1 MVVRTTTMNQIK
13 WVPYPGLQTEY
24 LQRKEFE
31 IFFGGVPGGGMTDC
45 ILSLPA
51 RNVGESENEK

>member
-1 MVVRTTTMNQIK
+1 MVVRTTTMNQFK
-13 WVPYPGLQTEY
+13 WVPYPGPQTEY

-31 IFFGGVPGGGMTDC
+31 VFFGRVPGGGMTDC